1 MSEVN
6 KCVARAIVEVA
17 IFLEFSKEDAV
28 APGAFIQALEQLA
41 ATLQIRAKKGTDLF
55 VCSVL

>member
-28 APGAFIQALEQLA
+28 APDAFIQAPEQLTA
-41 ATLQIRAKKGTDLF
+41 NLQMADFKAKNSMF
-55 VCSVL
+55 AV